1 MSQRTKVIHLYK
13 TLLYMGRDYPKGYQY
28 FRTKLKRAF
37 DKNKTETDP
46 EKIDKMI
53 NHESPKMAACVAVIG
68 KDNSPK
74 FIKIYQCTDEAAGL
88 QFHYKVHTSIDIIEE
103 KLNVGNKTTVDIR
116 DLYLGLLFATEE
128 YKIYGYATNTKI
140 KFVIVLQ
147 SSNVSLRDNEIKMIF
162 KKLHAA
168 YSNAVCNPFYI
179 PGDEIKSKSFDTS
192 VLEIMGVI

>member
-1 MSQRTKVIHLYK
+1 MV
-13 TLLYMGRDYPKGYQY
+13 
-28 FRTKLKRAF
+28 
-37 DKNKTETDP
+37 
-46 EKIDKMI
+46 
-53 NHESPKMAACVAVIG
+53 ACVAVIG

-74 FIKIYQCTDEAAGL
+74 YIKCADEASAL

-103 KLNVGNKTTVDIR
+103 KLSVGNKTTVDTR

-147 SSNVSLRDNEIKMIF
+147 SSNVSLRENDVKMTF

-179 PGDEIKSKSFDTS
+179 PGDQINSKSFDAS
-192 VLEIMGVI
+192 VMEIMNVI

>member
-1 MSQRTKVIHLYK
+1 MSQRIKVIQLYK
-13 TLLYMGRDYPKGYQY
+13 TLLYMGRDYPKGYEY
-28 FRTKLKRAF
+28 FRTKLRRAF

-53 NHESPKMAACVAVIG
+53 GHESPKMAACVAVIG

-74 FIKIYQCTDEAAGL
+74 YIKCADEASAL

-147 SSNVSLRDNEIKMIF
+147 SSNVSLRDNEVKMIF

-179 PGDEIKSKSFDTS
+179 PGDQITSKSFNTS